1 MDAGDPVNF
10 ISLATA
16 AHPVHLIQVVG
27 SATPPADCGVSPTPD
42 GCPDQVIPNSATARL
57 ISASAY
63 LPAPLTA
70 VPLTQL
76 PSPAAPGPQVNP
88 AGFRA
93 FVNFTVGGHG
103 SIIDPT
109 TDGAATVEMQTEAI
123 SFASPSPAGAP
134 GNLIFVGNPAV
145 IQP

>member
-1 MDAGDPVNF
+1 MDAGDPINF
-10 ISLATA
+10 IALATA
-16 AHPVHLIQVVG
+16 AHPD
-27 SATPPADCGVSPTPD
+27 PPDPGGRRRDAAGGLRREPD
-42 GCPDQVIPNSATARL
+42 ARWLPDQVVPNSATARL

-93 FVNFTVGGHG
+93 FVNFTVGSHG

-123 SFASPSPAGAP
+123 SFASPSPP
-134 GNLIFVGNPAV
+134 GRPAT
-145 IQP
+145 